1 MKCLNPLSISR
12 TLLFAEAPPQEHF
25 TNYSSM
31 IESRMFQTT
40 DAFRKFT
47 KVIRICS
54 KHTPTTITQATY
66 QYLSFVSVIPWGVW
80 SIFVAENHEKFIQA
94 GADIILTNS
103 FGANRHRLKLHKAEN
118 KTYEINYAAAE
129 IAKNVTNNSKR
140 NILVAGSVGPTGEL
154 IIPLGQL
161 TKEDTIETFYEQI
174 KDLKDGGIDLI
185 WIETMSA
192 EEEMECAI
200 IAAKKNNL
208 PIICTYS
215 FDTHGKSMMGLEPK
229 SLARL
234 AEKYYPDVIG
244 YGANCG
250 IGASELIGTIICLA
264 NERINEDMLLIAKG
278 NCGIPEFIEGK
289 IAYTGTPELMAEY
302 ASLARAIGADIIGGC
317 CGTKYEHIVA
327 MRDALRNKSQSQII
341 DLDAI
346 TQSLRKI
353 SAGNT
358 ALIDGYLNPN
368 KKIKPSVKKKMR
380 RRKKR
385 PD

>member
-1 MKCLNPLSISR
+1 MLNKSIIKQLIDKKGYLIADGA
-12 TLLFAEAPPQEHF
+12 TGTNLFSMGLESGYPPELWNIEAPQ
-25 TNYSSM
+25 N
-31 IESRMFQTT
+31 
-40 DAFRKFT
+40 
-47 KVIRICS
+47 
-54 KHTPTTITQATY
+54 
-66 QYLSFVSVIPWGVW
+66 
-80 SIFVAENHEKFIQA
+80 VAENHEKFIQA

-174 KDLKDGGIDLI
+174 KGLKDGGIDLI

-346 TQSLRKI
+346 TQSLGKM